1 MAISS
6 IGVGSGLPLSELLD
20 NLQSTL
26 QSQRLAPLE
35 NRQKSVDARITAYGQ
50 LKSELNNVSNAAK
63 ALLQDAF
70 DSMQVTVT
78 GSDFTASAKTGSMTG
93 NYTVKVNSLA
103 KAQSLVTAGQASR
116 TADIGTG
123 GVISFT
129 INGQTKQVDL
139 STTGTSLEDV
149 AAAINSTEGLGV
161 QATILNNGSGTPH
174 QLVLSSKTTGT
185 EAAVTNIT
193 VTGNDDLA
201 TVLNFGSAGSTV
213 TESPAA
219 NASLEV
225 NGVAVSSQS
234 NTVSGVLD
242 GVTLTLTGSSGSSN
256 SMSISGDSKA
266 VKDAIQTF
274 VDRYNDV
281 LKKIKQVT
289 AFDVENQTSSA
300 LTGDSIA
307 RSIQSRLATVLNTT
321 QSDGAF
327 QMLSEIGIRTDP
339 ITGQLK
345 VDNAVLDKA
354 LLEKPA
360 DVQALFRGEN
370 GVANRAIDV
379 AKIFTD
385 NTDGVLATA
394 TEGANRTR
402 KDLERQLAAQ
412 EARIEAQM
420 EAYRKQFSAL
430 DAMIAQMNS
439 TSSYLA
445 QQLSQLGTKNS

>member
-26 QSQRLAPLE
+26 QSQRLAHLE

-256 SMSISGDSKA
+256 S
-266 VKDAIQTF
+266 
-274 VDRYNDV
+274 
-281 LKKIKQVT
+281 
-289 AFDVENQTSSA
+289 
-300 LTGDSIA
+300 
-307 RSIQSRLATVLNTT
+307 
-321 QSDGAF
+321 
-327 QMLSEIGIRTDP
+327 
-339 ITGQLK
+339 
-345 VDNAVLDKA
+345 
-354 LLEKPA
+354 
-360 DVQALFRGEN
+360 
-370 GVANRAIDV
+370 
-379 AKIFTD
+379 
-385 NTDGVLATA
+385 
-394 TEGANRTR
+394 
-402 KDLERQLAAQ
+402 
-412 EARIEAQM
+412 
-420 EAYRKQFSAL
+420 
-430 DAMIAQMNS
+430 
-439 TSSYLA
+439 
-445 QQLSQLGTKNS
+445 